1 MNYQTLSIM
10 SHSFFEVFTKTKAM
24 MLKTIALNLINF
36 DEDDSKICRIML
48 HSLFLYADCT
58 NYKNYT

>member
-1 MNYQTLSIM
+1 M
-10 SHSFFEVFTKTKAM
+10 SLSFFEVFTKTKAM
-24 MLKTIALNLINF
+24 MLKTMALNLINF
-36 DEDDSKICRIML
+36 DDDDSKICRIML